1 MAIEEILRPVQPQP
15 KVMPKSSLLG
25 KPTLNARESK
35 NNMKPGQTLSE
46 IKAARASNL
55 GSQLNQGANLS
66 KSSVVTATLDSKLK
80 TRNTRNERLQGTKP
94 VIATKESTKNP
105 FSNAQA
111 KNSGQ
116 AADLKSEGTVNS
128 SSDQSQLENSNL
140 QSLEDSNIMNSE
152 VFSESQSL
160 TESVLLESVDES
172 RLETPKKLLKSDK
185 PATQAA
191 EGNQKGDA
199 NEEKDSTKGLQMFK
213 EIENQFKQ
221 ALKLVE
227 ELEKAAG
234 GNPCSKLT
242 FKKELTKL
250 LTACKSKAKRVP

>member
-1 MAIEEILRPVQPQP
+1 M
-15 KVMPKSSLLG
+15 
-25 KPTLNARESK
+25 
-35 NNMKPGQTLSE
+35 
-46 IKAARASNL
+46 
-55 GSQLNQGANLS
+55 S
-66 KSSVVTATLDSKLK
+66 KSSVVTPNLDSKLK

-94 VIATKESTKNP
+94 VVATKDNLKPSI
-105 FSNAQA
+105 SNAHA
-111 KNSGQ
+111 KNKSV
-116 AADLKSEGTVNS
+116 AAEFKSEGTVNS
-128 SSDQSQLENSNL
+128 SDQSQTDNSNL
-140 QSLEDSNIMNSE
+140 QSLEDSTILNSD
-152 VFSESQSL
+152 VFSETQSL

-172 RLETPKKLLKSDK
+172 RLETPKKLLKSDR
-185 PATQAA
+185 PATQTSEAL
-191 EGNQKGDA
+191 QKGDA
-199 NEEKDSTKGLQMFK
+199 TEEKDSTKGLQMFK